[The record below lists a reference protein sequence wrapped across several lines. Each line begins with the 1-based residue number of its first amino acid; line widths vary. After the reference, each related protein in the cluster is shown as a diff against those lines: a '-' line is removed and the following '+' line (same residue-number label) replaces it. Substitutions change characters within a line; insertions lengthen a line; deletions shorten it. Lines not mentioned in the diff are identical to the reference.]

1 MSVGVGGVKIAPA
14 HGASSMAPIS
24 VTLKIAAVEDAIRSI
39 HSFDGAGDWRLLAVG
54 GETERELARCD
65 FAEHRD
71 CVFVSFARV
80 FEVMQRSKRLHPVH
94 RDVGCES
101 GQNRGRIG
109 QRKCEAAF
117 DVTVD
122 LRGRIAERLRNWSDV
137 YSSRRWIFISQLDQI
152 AIRVSINH
160 ILCGCITHYRNLIA
174 RKSSSYSEVSPRAP
188 TGTPTPA
195 KSGDELRCREQE
207 GTRGEPDQG
216 DLVSS
221 PRPYARN
228 SLTMR
233 SALLRQM
240 FEVETAELV

>member
-1 MSVGVGGVKIAPA
+1 
-14 HGASSMAPIS
+14 
-24 VTLKIAAVEDAIRSI
+24 
-39 HSFDGAGDWRLLAVG
+39 
-54 GETERELARCD
+54 
-65 FAEHRD
+65 
-71 CVFVSFARV
+71 
-80 FEVMQRSKRLHPVH
+80 MQRPKGLHPVH
-94 RDVGCES
+94 RNVRREPV
-101 GQNRGRIG
+101 QNRRRIS

-117 DVTVD
+117 DVPVD
-122 LRGRIAERLRNWSDV
+122 FRRRVAERLRDRRCV
-137 YSSRRWIFISQLDQI
+137 YGCRGWIFISQLNKI

-160 ILCGCITHYRNLIA
+160 ILCSCITHYRNLIA

-228 SLTMR
+228 S
-233 SALLRQM
+233 
-240 FEVETAELV
+240 